1 MLPLTGV
8 LCPTCRAPLDVA
20 AAEIACVACG
30 QRYPNVAGMPVL
42 LREPDAHV
50 ALWRGQLGLLLERG
64 EQTLQALQATANG
77 EGLLEPTRAR
87 LLALAD
93 AVKDQVADVAALLGP
108 ALGGAAAPG
117 KALPRGVVEH
127 IGYLYRDWG
136 WPSAGYRENDAAL
149 GELAALLGERRL
161 GRVLVLGA
169 GACGLAYELH
179 RRHGGSETV
188 ALDIDPY
195 LLVPAQ
201 AVLRGER
208 VRLTEA
214 ALGVLEATEVAR
226 AWPLEAGAGAL
237 EPSAF
242 RCLFADGLH
251 PPFADASFDSVLT
264 PWFIDQVPRD
274 LPELLSEVARV
285 LRPGGLWLNH
295 GPLIFPEQVPF
306 ERRYARAELFE
317 LATRHGLQ
325 PVAHR
330 LASLPYLVSPLTRR
344 GKHEGVLSFLA
355 HKG

>member
-8 LCPTCRAPLDVA
+8 LCPGCRAPLDVA
-20 AAEIACVACG
+20 EAEIACAACG
-30 QRYPNVAGMPVL
+30 QRYPRVAGMPVL

-64 EQTLQALQATANG
+64 EQTLQALQATADG
-77 EGLLEPTRAR
+77 EGSSASTRAR
-87 LLALAD
+87 LLALGD
-93 AVKDQVADVAALLGP
+93 AVKSQVADVAALLGP

-149 GELAALLGERRL
+149 AELGALLGERRL
-161 GRVLVLGA
+161 GRTLVLGA

-179 RRHGGSETV
+179 RRHGASETV

-201 AVLRGER
+201 AVLRGEK
-208 VRLTEA
+208 VQLTEA
-214 ALGVLEATEVAR
+214 ALGVLEATDVAR
-226 AWPLEAGAGAL
+226 AWQLEAATLL
-237 EPSAF
+237 EPGAI
-242 RCLFADGLH
+242 RCVFADGLN

-295 GPLIFPEQVPF
+295 GPLIYPEQVPF

-317 LATRHGLQ
+317 LAERQGLR
-325 PVAHR
+325 PGAHR

>member
-1 MLPLTGV
+1 MLPLADL
-8 LCPTCRAPLDVA
+8 LCPGCRAALDA
-20 AAEIACVACG
+20 AALELHCRGCG
-30 QRYPNVAGMPVL
+30 QRYPRVAGMPVL
-42 LREPDAHV
+42 LPEPEAHV

-64 EQTLQALQATANG
+64 EQTLQALQANANDPRLS
-77 EGLLEPTRAR
+77 EATRAR
-87 LLALAD
+87 LLALGR
-93 AVKDQVADVAALLGP
+93 AVKDQVEDVSALLGP

-136 WPSAGYRENDAAL
+136 WPGAGYRENDTAL
-149 GELAALLGERRL
+149 AELAQLLGERRL
-161 GRVLVLGA
+161 GRTLVLGA

-179 RRHGGSETV
+179 RRHGASETV

-201 AVLRGER
+201 AVLHGQR

-214 ALGVLEATEVAR
+214 ALGVLETSEVSR
-226 AWPLEAGAGAL
+226 AWQLEAGAGAL

-274 LPELLSEVARV
+274 LPGLVAKV
-285 LRPGGLWLNH
+285 AQILRPGGLWLNQ
-295 GPLIFPEQVPF
+295 GPLIYPEHIPF

-317 LATRHGLQ
+317 LAQSFGLR
-325 PVAHR
+325 PEAHR
-330 LASLPYLVSPLTRR
+330 VASLPYLVSPLTRR
-344 GKHEGVLSFLA
+344 GKQEAVLSFLA